1 MAFIDVRLACFLD
14 LLNNAL
20 EHILGGYGGC
30 GDNEAELAGAIG
42 KFPQENRFAAASLA
56 EHEHGSVSIA
66 RLLLKAGDECR
77 NHASAPHQ
85 IGRAISK

>member
-1 MAFIDVRLACFLD
+1 MAFVSIGLACLLD
-14 LLNNAL
+14 FFNNTL
-20 EHILGGYGGC
+20 EHVLGGYGGC
-30 GDNEAELAGAIG
+30 GNNEAELAGAIG

-56 EHEHGSVSIA
+56 KHEHGTVSIA

-77 NHASAPHQ
+77 NHAPTPHQ

>member
-1 MAFIDVRLACFLD
+1 MLVGVRLARFLD
-14 LLNNAL
+14 FLNNAL
-20 EHILGGYGGC
+20 EHILGGYGGR
-30 GDNEAELAGAIG
+30 GDNKAELAGAIG
-42 KFPQENRFAAASLA
+42 KFPQQNRFAAASLA

-77 NHASAPHQ
+77 NHAPASHQ